1 MLLNLFHITVSENH
15 MNFTLKPIA
24 LAVNLIVL
32 GSSAMAL
39 PALALPF
46 LANAA
51 QGTIKDI
58 EVITISNQRHNSLV
72 DNQSY
77 AQGKTTEA
85 DLANWLASV
94 PGANINSNGPITGI
108 AQYRGLFGDRVATS
122 LDGHPI
128 IGAGPNAMDTPL
140 SYSTPLIVDSMT
152 VYRGIAP
159 VSAGMS
165 TIGGAID
172 ISMRKAEV
180 MNSEN
185 VQVSG
190 DLQAGYRSNNSASTF
205 SGVTNLAKGDVAVL
219 LYGNT
224 QAGDSME
231 SGDGTV
237 IAPTD
242 FEKTQAGFDVRHATE
257 NNTVGL
263 SYHYTKTTDSGTPAL
278 PMDIEYIESSR
289 INLDGDFQLG
299 QWQGEWSLGYLDADH
314 GMTNFLMRAHDPMK
328 KRRNTALADTT
339 DFKFVLNREFS
350 FGELSFGV
358 DGYLATHDSVITNPT
373 NVMFEVVNFNNVQD
387 DRFGFFTEW
396 QNQYGQTTVQLG
408 VRVKHALSN
417 ADEVSG
423 NMAMNMPMGDMNS
436 GMGSMD
442 SGMAS
447 NMGSMNSAMMPSMGS
462 LLSDLEGD
470 FNNADR
476 KVSDTNVDIALGT
489 QTQLSETL
497 SLYIGV
503 GMKNRAP
510 SYQERYLWTP
520 MESTGGLAD
529 GHTYIGDIDL
539 ESETAYQADLGL
551 TWQSSDF
558 MIAPHVFYQNI
569 DNYIQGTPLD
579 MDDASAKMMAS
590 MMAGDDNPLK
600 FSNVDAKLYGAD
612 VNWYYNLTDN
622 FQLSGI
628 ASYVKGERRDIDDNL
643 YRIAPLNGQV
653 SVSYHNENV
662 ITNLTLVAV
671 AAQDD
676 VSATNTEQATSGYG
690 LVNID
695 VEYFVT
701 ADLTLRGGIDNLLDR
716 EYQNHLGGYNRVKE
730 VETPVMN
737 RLPSEG
743 LSAWLEATYSF

>member
-1 MLLNLFHITVSENH
+1 
-15 MNFTLKPIA
+15 MNFTLKPLA
-24 LAVNLIVL
+24 LAVNLVIL

-39 PALALPF
+39 PALA
-46 LANAA
+46 NNT
-51 QGTIKDI
+51 QGTIEDI

-108 AQYRGLFGDRVATS
+108 AQYRGLFGDRVATT

-180 MNSEN
+180 MNSQK

-190 DLQAGYRSNNSASTF
+190 DLQAGYRSNNSASTL
-205 SGVTNLAKGDVAVL
+205 SGVTNIATGDVAVL

-224 QAGDSME
+224 QVGDSME

-237 IAPTD
+237 IEPTD
-242 FEKTQAGFDVRHATE
+242 FDKTQAGFDVRHSTE

-299 QWQGEWSLGYLDADH
+299 QWQGEWSVGYLDADH

-373 NVMFEVVNFNNVQD
+373 NAMFEVVNFNNVQD

-396 QNQYGQTTVQLG
+396 QNQYGQTTVQFG
-408 VRVKHALSN
+408 VRIKHAISN

-423 NMAMNMPMGDMNS
+423 NMAMNMSDMN
-436 GMGSMD
+436 MD
-442 SGMAS
+442 SGM
-447 NMGSMNSAMMPSMGS
+447 
-462 LLSDLEGD
+462 
-470 FNNADR
+470 
-476 KVSDTNVDIALGT
+476 
-489 QTQLSETL
+489 
-497 SLYIGV
+497 
-503 GMKNRAP
+503 
-510 SYQERYLWTP
+510 
-520 MESTGGLAD
+520 GG
-529 GHTYIGDIDL
+529 
-539 ESETAYQADLGL
+539 
-551 TWQSSDF
+551 
-558 MIAPHVFYQNI
+558 
-569 DNYIQGTPLD
+569 
-579 MDDASAKMMAS
+579 
-590 MMAGDDNPLK
+590 
-600 FSNVDAKLYGAD
+600 
-612 VNWYYNLTDN
+612 
-622 FQLSGI
+622 
-628 ASYVKGERRDIDDNL
+628 
-643 YRIAPLNGQV
+643 
-653 SVSYHNENV
+653 
-662 ITNLTLVAV
+662 
-671 AAQDD
+671 
-676 VSATNTEQATSGYG
+676 
-690 LVNID
+690 
-695 VEYFVT
+695 
-701 ADLTLRGGIDNLLDR
+701 
-716 EYQNHLGGYNRVKE
+716 
-730 VETPVMN
+730 
-737 RLPSEG
+737 
-743 LSAWLEATYSF
+743 